1 MRPVQGL
8 IGSTDTSA
16 RRLGRRDGETFDA
29 RRRSCRIVHHLT
41 SVVDGEQP
49 TICSIDERRDLE
61 PVGLGIDFG
70 VNNDHH
76 DTSGQD
82 AGRVPVTRPS
92 FSCRGK
98 VCHELGGGR
107 LRKAGK
113 ASESFPVAWY
123 PLSTYPW
130 DPGAKSSHTSEQL
143 ALWLSGYQCGVQ
155 HDRRLQGCSAELVA
169 GTVPLCSSLRT
180 IVIHT

>member
-41 SVVDGEQP
+41 SVVNGEQP

-70 VNNDHH
+70 VDNDHH
-76 DTSGQD
+76 GTSGHIAQEVSD
-82 AGRVPVTRPS
+82 IAAQFTCQG
-92 FSCRGK
+92 GK
-98 VCHELGGGR
+98 VLHLGGGR
-107 LRKAGK
+107 LRMAGK
-113 ASESFPVAWY
+113 ALESFPAAWY

-130 DPGAKSSHTSEQL
+130 DRGAKSSTASEQV
-143 ALWLSGYQCGVQ
+143 ASWLSGYPCGVQ
-155 HDRRLQGCSAELVA
+155 HDRRLHGCSAVR
-169 GTVPLCSSLRT
+169 GKRT
-180 IVIHT
+180 HSKYGCTENNC